1 MDGAQ
6 QVTVV
11 DLLFCLFQSFMFT
24 GFLYL
29 CFDKPQGKVGKSV
42 PFVSATLLI
51 FAIYSFSVSGIVP
64 DDFLVLN
71 LDSVIIVLIML
82 LYSTMF
88 LKGKMYLRVLLPLLA
103 FGINEIFEDIFIV
116 VISLFTDASITA
128 EETANPAYRLF
139 CTALIKA
146 TCALILWI
154 FVRIFVKKTLKSD
167 AAEIITLIVLPIL
180 CIAVIYCTF
189 LIFVAS
195 DYNANVL
202 PLIVAISNIIIM
214 IISVTLIML
223 VRMSKTSNEK
233 IERLLILQREKLYQ
247 ESILN
252 TNEQIRRIASVK
264 HDMKNT
270 LITMKML
277 LQKGRTDEA
286 ALLCDETTQFL
297 QSIYTPINTDNPVL
311 NAIVNIELQKAYNKG
326 IDMRVE
332 IHDTLNA
339 IKPSHIVSLVG
350 NLCDNAL
357 EYLETCP
364 CEKREMEFKIYSHLN
379 FIVIVCTNTISD
391 SVLAVN
397 PKLAT
402 TKADKSSHGKGMGIL
417 RNIAKAYR
425 GEVSVSE
432 KDDRFIVTVLLESP
446 QKQQ

>member
-11 DLLFCLFQSFMFT
+11 DLLFCLFQAFMFT

-29 CFDKPQGKVGKSV
+29 CFDKPEGKAIKSV
-42 PFVSATLLI
+42 PFVSATFLI
-51 FAIYSFSVSGIVP
+51 FGVYVVSSLGIVP
-64 DDFLVLN
+64 EDLLVPY
-71 LDSVIIVLIML
+71 LDSVIIVMIMC
-82 LYSTMF
+82 LYSTIF
-88 LKGKMYLRVLLPLLA
+88 LRGKMYLRILLSLLA
-103 FGINEIFEDIFIV
+103 FGINEILADIFLV
-116 VISLFTDASITA
+116 VLSFFADVSVTA
-128 EETANPAYRLF
+128 EEAANPAYRFF
-139 CTALIKA
+139 CIALIKA
-146 TCALILWI
+146 TYALILWI
-154 FVRIFVKKTLKSD
+154 FVRIFVKKTLKSG
-167 AAEIITLIVLPIL
+167 AAEIIAFIVLPIL

-189 LIFVAS
+189 LIFVVS
-195 DYNANVL
+195 DYNMNVL
-202 PLIVAISNIIIM
+202 PLIVAISNIMIM
-214 IISVTLIML
+214 IICVTLIML

-277 LQKGRTDEA
+277 LQKGITDEA
-286 ALLCDETTQFL
+286 ALLCEETTQFL

-311 NAIVNIELQKAYNKG
+311 NAIVNIELQKAYNNG

-332 IHDTLNA
+332 IHNGMSLVSPT
-339 IKPSHIVSLVG
+339 HIVSLVG

-357 EYLETCP
+357 EYLKTCP
-364 CEKREMEFKIYSHLN
+364 CEEREMEFKIYSHLN
-379 FIVIVCTNTISD
+379 FIVIVCSNTISE

-402 TKADKSSHGKGMGIL
+402 AKADKSSHGKGMGIL
-417 RNIAKAYR
+417 RNIAKAYG

-432 KDDRFIVTVLLESP
+432 KDDRFIATVLLENP